1 LFGNLKSLSASEYN
15 SFFLATGIDVDGRM
29 DMLTKAAECMQKQIV
44 RYISFVKSIPGWENV
59 HNSDKLTLIKG
70 LFIIIVELE

>member
-1 LFGNLKSLSASEYN
+1 
-15 SFFLATGIDVDGRM
+15 M

-59 HNSDKLTLIKG
+59 HNIDKCVLDTTLCEE
-70 LFIIIVELE
+70 VCQ